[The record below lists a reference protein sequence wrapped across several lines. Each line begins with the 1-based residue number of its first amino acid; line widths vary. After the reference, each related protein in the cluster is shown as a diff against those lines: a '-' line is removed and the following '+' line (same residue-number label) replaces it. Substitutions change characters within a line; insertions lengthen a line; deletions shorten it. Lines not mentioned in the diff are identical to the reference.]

1 MISLEFY
8 FFQRDG
14 RLLDSGLS
22 LQKKTRKKKGT
33 KNKER
38 AKRERESDFTRTSH
52 RSFVRS
58 FVMTRYYCEYCDAY
72 LTHDSA
78 TVRRQH
84 ISGFKHKANV
94 RNYYLQFMNNNTA
107 CGPAQ
112 QQQGPQLGPAAG
124 MPTGAN
130 QMMPPMGP
138 PMTMGQQQPQQNAM
152 PPPKY

>member
-1 MISLEFY
+1 MV
-8 FFQRDG
+8 
-14 RLLDSGLS
+14 
-22 LQKKTRKKKGT
+22 QKKNTRKKKGT
-33 KNKER
+33 KNKKKEQSAKEKATLR
-38 AKRERESDFTRTSH
+38 ARVIV

-112 QQQGPQLGPAAG
+112 QQQGAQLGPAAG

>member
-1 MISLEFY
+1 MS
-8 FFQRDG
+8 FFSPSFFGLFVDVFWTRD
-14 RLLDSGLS
+14 
-22 LQKKTRKKKGT
+22 KKTQRRRRKEQQ
-33 KNKER
+33 NKEER
-38 AKRERESDFTRTSH
+38 ALRERESDVRVVRIV
-52 RSFVRS
+52 RSFV
-58 FVMTRYYCEYCDAY
+58 VMTRYYCEYCDAY

-112 QQQGPQLGPAAG
+112 QQQGAQLGPAAG